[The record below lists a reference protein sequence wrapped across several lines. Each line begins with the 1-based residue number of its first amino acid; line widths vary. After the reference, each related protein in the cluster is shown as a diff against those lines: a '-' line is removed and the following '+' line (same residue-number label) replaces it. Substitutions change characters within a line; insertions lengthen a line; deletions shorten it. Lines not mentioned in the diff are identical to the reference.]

1 MFYFA
6 TVTATETT
14 FTLEFPYRR
23 TVGPIVGAFLTGLR
37 EGKIRYKEDVA
48 DGIVAAPRA
57 FIGLLAG
64 ENRGKQLVR
73 VAAPQA

>member
-1 MFYFA
+1 MVGFL
-6 TVTATETT
+6 VWDWRHQTEL
-14 FTLEFPYRR
+14 FRSE
-23 TVGPIVGAFLTGLR
+23 VSQWLR

-48 DGIVAAPRA
+48 DGIAEAPRA